1 MTNYEQDQGQGLKE
15 FCIRLEWR
23 SRICQ
28 VKQKGN
34 QNSWHIA
41 WRRQFV

>member
-1 MTNYEQDQGQGLKE
+1 MTNYEQDQGRGLKE

-23 SRICQ
+23 CRICQ

-41 WRRQFV
+41 